1 MRVPLFY
8 VELTEKSRT
17 NMKQESQTTAS
28 RPFAALLLV
37 TGLVALFVLGYRLL
51 ANRSK
56 AAPDALELRQPPP
69 RSLDRSM
76 DMPRAKRLLRL
87 AIIHPFITSVMVVAL
102 AVLLTL
108 AYLQIASSAD
118 AEVLAR
124 QPPSEYD
131 EHFNYGQMQSM
142 WHFAM
147 CDAMLFSTKPEDE
160 IEKVKER
167 IAVAVE
173 YTGPSGT
180 SHPDAYKPRIR
191 SASEIAETI
200 RLASEFYERVN
211 CK

>member
-51 ANRSK
+51 ANRSE
-56 AAPDALELRQPPP
+56 AAPDALEPRQPPP
-69 RSLDRSM
+69 RPPDRPM
-76 DMPRAKRLLRL
+76 DMSRAKRLLRL
-87 AIIHPFITSVMVVAL
+87 AIIHPFITSVLVVAL

-131 EHFNYGQMQSM
+131 EHFNYGQMQAM

-147 CDAMLFSTKPEDE
+147 CDAMLFSTKPEGNRE
-160 IEKVKER
+160 GQGAHRRRRGIHRPKR
-167 IAVAVE
+167 HQPPGRLQAA
-173 YTGPSGT
+173 
-180 SHPDAYKPRIR
+180 HPQRIR
-191 SASEIAETI
+191 NRRDNPPSQRILRA
-200 RLASEFYERVN
+200 RQL
-211 CK
+211 